1 MQETTFKY
9 TIVNSS
15 ASHYIGHT
23 GYCFKTTGNTVG
35 FHTKPIVTSKFADAE
50 ELVAC
55 LKETYGI
62 QSDLSL
68 VGDEI
73 FATLVEVEEGGNRT
87 LTRQFHIRP
96 LVG

>member
-1 MQETTFKY
+1 MPETTFKY

-15 ASHYIGHT
+15 APHYIGHT
-23 GYCFKTTGNTVG
+23 GYCFKTTNNTVG

-50 ELVAC
+50 ELLNC
-55 LKETYGI
+55 LRETYGI
-62 QSDLSL
+62 QSDLSTA
-68 VGDEI
+68 GEDI
-73 FATLVEVEEGGNRT
+73 FATLVEVEEGGSRT